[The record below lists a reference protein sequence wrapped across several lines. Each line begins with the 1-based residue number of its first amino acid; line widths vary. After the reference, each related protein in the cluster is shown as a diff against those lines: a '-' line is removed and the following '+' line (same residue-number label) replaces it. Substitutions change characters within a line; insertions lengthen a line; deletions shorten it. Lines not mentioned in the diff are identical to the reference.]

1 MVRAARRSG
10 DRHLHIR
17 VLAAEASAPRLVV
30 QVDATN
36 LLQRVADARGT
47 TWVWVLTQPPPP
59 ASAAAAA
66 GPSGGSTNHESVQR
80 FVDGGPYQ
88 RPGLRRWLL
97 AQLTSPGDVSVL
109 PVPQLPPLPSS
120 GEHITVIEAAHPPV
134 VSADARKLVAGSE
147 EDCAE
152 LWERIDRY
160 LSFFDADGVEDAA
173 IAQEV
178 WPCAAMLCRWLA
190 RHEDE
195 IRGSSVLELGAGT
208 GVCGLYAA
216 ALGASRVLLT
226 DGAYVSEACRELCQ
240 HNIDANRQLCDG
252 ARIELAPLVWGDD
265 AAVQA
270 LVGTIQWVILSDCI
284 YNKNAQNDLLCKSL
298 ACLLRPRRADGEC
311 VPQPPRVV
319 IAHEHR
325 TRRGE
330 VPWKVELLER
340 WDDGDDIMSAFNLA
354 ARREQLQLMP
364 VHSERPTAAH
374 AGGFR
379 WWSADMTIFEVR
391 ADCSWNGKS
400 GD

>member
-1 MVRAARRSG
+1 MERQFQRT
-10 DRHLHIR
+10 L
-17 VLAAEASAPRLVV
+17 LPRLVV

-47 TWVWVLTQPPPP
+47 TWVWVLTPPPP
-59 ASAAAAA
+59 PVSAAASAA
-66 GPSGGSTNHESVQR
+66 PSGDSTNHESVQR
-80 FVDGGPYQ
+80 FVDGGPFQ

-97 AQLTSPGDVSVL
+97 AQLTSPGGVSVL

-152 LWERIDRY
+152 LWERIERY
-160 LSFFDADGVEDAA
+160 LSFFDTDGVEDAA
-173 IAQEV
+173 IAREV

-190 RHEDE
+190 QHEAE

-216 ALGASRVLLT
+216 GLGASRVLLT

-240 HNIDANRQLCDG
+240 HNIDANRPLCNS
-252 ARIELAPLVWGDD
+252 AQIELAPLVWGDD

-284 YNKNAQNDLLCKSL
+284 YNKKARHDALCKSL
-298 ACLLRPRRADGEC
+298 ACLLRPRRADDEC
-311 VPQPPRVV
+311 VPQPPRIVV
-319 IAHEHR
+319 AHEHR

-330 VPWKVELLER
+330 LPWKVELLER

-354 ARREQLQLMP
+354 ARREQLQLVP
-364 VHSERPTAAH
+364 VQSERPTPAH

-391 ADCSWNGKS
+391 ADCSWNDMS